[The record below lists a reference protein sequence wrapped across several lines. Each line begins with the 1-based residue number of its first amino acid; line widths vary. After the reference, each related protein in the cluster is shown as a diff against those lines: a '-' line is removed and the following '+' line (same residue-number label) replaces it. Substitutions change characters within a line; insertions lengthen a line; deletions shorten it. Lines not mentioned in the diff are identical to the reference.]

1 MSGKHVK
8 RVAWRPRRPAPLL
21 TLLAGFG
28 TWVALA
34 AVLVLL
40 PSTSPADVH
49 GPIGGQTH
57 DRGDDDV
64 AVVPPQTLS
73 TGSVSPSDPTP
84 SGGAARV
91 SRDAPGT
98 TEQDA
103 ATSDPTTSAPT
114 GEPTGDPTTADPA
127 PAPTSP
133 PGQANGHD
141 HDHPGQGHGPP
152 GKP

>member
-8 RVAWRPRRPAPLL
+8 RVAWRPRRPAPVL
-21 TLLAGFG
+21 TLLAGFLA
-28 TWVALA
+28 WVALA
-34 AVLVLL
+34 AALVLL

-57 DRGDDDV
+57 DRGEHDV
-64 AVVPPQTLS
+64 AVVPPQTLR
-73 TGSVSPSDPTP
+73 TGPAGPSDPTT
-84 SGGAARV
+84 SGDPARV
-91 SRDAPGT
+91 PEGAPAT
-98 TEQDA
+98 PEQDA
-103 ATSDPTTSAPT
+103 ATSGPTTGAPA
-114 GEPTGDPTTADPA
+114 GEPTGDPSPA
-127 PAPTSP
+127 GPASSPASP